1 MPSST
6 PDPSGLRPLTDS
18 SGAPLPVQYVM
29 VAPAAPPAKSR
40 GVLSKMFGGL
50 LLSLFVMSVLA
61 NVYLAGFISV
71 LTAGPHEKVYQQG
84 DPKQRI
90 VILPIEGM
98 ITGETEDFV
107 GHSLKSLAE
116 DKANLPR
123 AIILRVDSPGGYVG
137 PSDRILEHIERFKK
151 KYPSIPIVASF
162 GSVAA
167 SGGYYVSASCDHIM
181 AEPTCTT
188 GSIGVII
195 AAFTY
200 GKLLEN
206 IGVEPKVFV
215 ADGSPNKDVANN
227 PFRTFDAKDEA
238 KIKSLLNT
246 AHAQF
251 VSVVSRG
258 RAKVLSPDEVKTL
271 ANGDT
276 YTTKEAISNKLIDG
290 QGYLE
295 DVIEETK
302 KLAKISGQPQVTW
315 MSSPRGFSLL
325 GSLSSKGQSELPTSG
340 EELRSWLRDASHP
353 RMEYLWVPGM

>member
-1 MPSST
+1 MATHS
-6 PDPSGLRPLTDS
+6 DPSGLRPLTDS
-18 SGAPLPVQYVM
+18 TGAPLPPQYIM

-40 GVLSKMFGGL
+40 GVVSKMLGGL
-50 LLSLFVMSVLA
+50 LLSLFVLSVLA
-61 NVYLAGFISV
+61 NVYLAGIV
-71 LTAGPHEKVYQQG
+71 ALLTAGPHEKVYQAG

-98 ITGETEDFV
+98 ITGATQEFV
-107 GHSLKSLAE
+107 ENSLKSISL
-116 DKANLPR
+116 DKENLPR

-137 PSDRILEHIERFKK
+137 PSDRILNHIERFQKQH
-151 KYPSIPIVASF
+151 PSIPIVASF

-167 SGGYYVSASCDHIM
+167 SGGYYVSVSCNHIM

-200 GKLLEN
+200 GKLMEN
-206 IGVEPKVFV
+206 IGVQPRVFV

-227 PFRTFDAKDEA
+227 PFRPLDEKDET
-238 KIKSLLNT
+238 KIKSMLNT

-258 RAKVLSPDEVKTL
+258 RAKVLSADEVKTL

-276 YTTKEAISNKLIDG
+276 YTTAQAISNKLIDG
-290 QGYLE
+290 EGYLE

-302 KLAKISGQPQVTW
+302 KLAKISGNPHVTW
-315 MSSPRGFSLL
+315 MNSPRGFSLL
-325 GSLSSKGQSELPTSG
+325 GSLSTQTQNPLPSSG
-340 EELRSWLRDASHP
+340 EEVRTWLRDASHP